1 MYIVAIGWLWV
12 VLMMA
17 VTEISVTAGI
27 LTFFFY
33 GLAPLALFLWLAG
46 TPARRRRRSA
56 VMADKE
62 VRQQDGGDAGRYE

>member
-17 VTEISVTAGI
+17 VTETSVTAGL

-46 TPARRRRRSA
+46 TPARRRRRSV
-56 VMADKE
+56 VMPDEE
-62 VRQQDGGDAGRYE
+62 VRQQDGGDASRNE